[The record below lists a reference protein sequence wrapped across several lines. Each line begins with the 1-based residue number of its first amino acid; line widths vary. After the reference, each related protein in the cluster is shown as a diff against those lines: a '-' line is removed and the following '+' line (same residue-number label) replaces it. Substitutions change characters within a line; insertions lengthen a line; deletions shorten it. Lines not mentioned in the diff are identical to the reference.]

1 MLLFVIDVRPL
12 AFGEPVYKEC
22 LGSAPE
28 EDDGPVAFR
37 SSLPWPGNPLFDDLT
52 AKVGVDLALFGPCNR
67 LTQGRIRNPFLPGEA
82 LKLSGFEDS
91 HECAWINFIALGAI
105 VQGLP
110 PWSLFLAR
118 FWVYAIAKE
127 SEVQLAAESSHVK
140 TR

>member
-1 MLLFVIDVRPL
+1 MEWLLCADVAVFFLMIRRPPRSTL
-12 AFGEPVYKEC
+12 FPYTT
-22 LGSAPE
+22 L
-28 EDDGPVAFR
+28 FR
-37 SSLPWPGNPLFDDLT
+37 S
-52 AKVGVDLALFGPCNR
+52 
-67 LTQGRIRNPFLPGEA
+67 PGEA